1 MAYDFTT
8 RVNRKNTGSLK
19 WEQMYQLNPNASE
32 DVIPLSVA
40 DMEFKTPPEV
50 VNGLKNFLDE
60 SILGYTTQY
69 ESFLDAVVNW
79 QKRRHDWDIDKD
91 WIVNTQGV
99 DSALYTT
106 HRAFSQEVEGIITSR
121 PAYYPAAAALKDNK
135 RTEVTV
141 PLLKQDHHYP
151 IHFDKFEEAAAEPN
165 NKTPLLW

>member
-1 MAYDFTT
+1 
-8 RVNRKNTGSLK
+8 TGSLK
-19 WEQMYQLNPNASE
+19 WEQMYQLNPNVSE

-91 WIVNTQGV
+91 SIVNTQGV
-99 DSALYTT
+99 VSAFIQRFV
-106 HRAFSQEVEGIITSR
+106 HFPKKEK
-121 PAYYPAAAALKDNK
+121 AL
-135 RTEVTV
+135 
-141 PLLKQDHHYP
+141 L
-151 IHFDKFEEAAAEPN
+151 
-165 NKTPLLW
+165 

>member
-1 MAYDFTT
+1 
-8 RVNRKNTGSLK
+8 
-19 WEQMYQLNPNASE
+19 SE

-79 QKRRHDWDIDKD
+79 HKRRHDWDMDKD

-99 DSALYTT
+99 VSAFYTAI
-106 HRAFSQEVEGIITSR
+106 RAVSKEGEVSINFRSVS
-121 PAYYPAAAALKDNK
+121 YPSAAAIKNNK
-135 RTEVTV
+135 CTEVNV
-141 PLLKQDHHYP
+141 SQLKENYHYT
-151 IHFDKFEEAAAEPN
+151 IDFDKFEEAAAEPYD
-165 NKTPLLW
+165 KILLFCIPQKPVGRGWT